1 MKANKTA
8 GFAGS
13 PKVLSHGHRQENEM
27 KRTVAAIA
35 TFICIGSFAF
45 PRASDAER
53 SAFRQSYVKC
63 LEECCENRAF
73 LSGLGLGCIRGS
85 SQAYSQLAAFGPE
98 VIELIYQE
106 SVSGDCAQAVVDSRK
121 FNSAEVA
128 ANSEMIIED
137 LWCLHTMQRSTR
149 YTDVDFMWTGESPS
163 FQWEGGDAIAAER
176 AKFLVNEMS
185 IAKRESRDV
194 DARRAMGNLQIMGV
208 FAFPTLFGELMRGH
222 DDVVEILAAEAWV
235 RGKAPTLS
243 KDGLMKWWK
252 SNADRY
258 ELPQQAAGFS
268 GSAQL
273 GKWSR
278 IESKDR
284 KIKVYDPI
292 KWNHAISAISD
303 TARLEVSDF
312 SGFFDSVTS
321 SGTNLS
327 LKCVQTGIRYR
338 CVFNEV
344 EYGRRYTDFGETLL
358 LPEGSSLV
366 LTGGGRKLTFLP
378 IASPCSPVRGFHVS
392 LTNDFL
398 GHGERV
404 KNGFLLFSPSVGR
417 DLSEKAVDSKRS
429 EDACR
434 LNGVVFTQSL
444 TID

>member
-1 MKANKTA
+1 MDLTPEVLKADIMRDIYLEADAKPAKVPPVPT
-8 GFAGS
+8 
-13 PKVLSHGHRQENEM
+13 PKQIGGLTNLG
-27 KRTVAAIA
+27 K
-35 TFICIGSFAF
+35 TFIWSEG
-45 PRASDAER
+45 E
-53 SAFRQSYVKC
+53 
-63 LEECCENRAF
+63 LEEK
-73 LSGLGLGCIRGS
+73 
-85 SQAYSQLAAFGPE
+85 
-98 VIELIYQE
+98 
-106 SVSGDCAQAVVDSRK
+106 RK
-121 FNSAEVA
+121 
-128 ANSEMIIED
+128 
-137 LWCLHTMQRSTR
+137 
-149 YTDVDFMWTGESPS
+149 Y
-163 FQWEGGDAIAAER
+163 
-176 AKFLVNEMS
+176 
-185 IAKRESRDV
+185 
-194 DARRAMGNLQIMGV
+194 
-208 FAFPTLFGELMRGH
+208 
-222 DDVVEILAAEAWV
+222 AEAQMV
-235 RGKAPTLS
+235 QKYG
-243 KDGLMKWWK
+243 GEI
-252 SNADRY
+252 Y
-258 ELPQQAAGFS
+258 G

-378 IASPCSPVRGFHVS
+378 IVSPCSPVRGFHVS

-417 DLSEKAVDSKRS
+417 DLSEEAVDSKRS

>member
-1 MKANKTA
+1 
-8 GFAGS
+8 
-13 PKVLSHGHRQENEM
+13 
-27 KRTVAAIA
+27 
-35 TFICIGSFAF
+35 
-45 PRASDAER
+45 
-53 SAFRQSYVKC
+53 
-63 LEECCENRAF
+63 
-73 LSGLGLGCIRGS
+73 
-85 SQAYSQLAAFGPE
+85 
-98 VIELIYQE
+98 
-106 SVSGDCAQAVVDSRK
+106 
-121 FNSAEVA
+121 
-128 ANSEMIIED
+128 
-137 LWCLHTMQRSTR
+137 
-149 YTDVDFMWTGESPS
+149 
-163 FQWEGGDAIAAER
+163 
-176 AKFLVNEMS
+176 MS

-292 KWNHAISAISD
+292 KWNYAISAISD

-378 IASPCSPVRGFHVS
+378 IVSPCSPVRGFHVS

-417 DLSEKAVDSKRS
+417 D
-429 EDACR
+429 
-434 LNGVVFTQSL
+434 
-444 TID
+444 